1 MELQA
6 TPSSL
11 SSLSKKEEL
20 QAKIK
25 GQNHRATNPKKKKK
39 KIIIVVVVI
48 AKERRE
54 KSKTKRGTWWQQR
67 GLYSQHRR
75 REPRRQLGLLEKF
88 MFVSHT
94 RHT

>member
-6 TPSSL
+6 TPSL

-39 KIIIVVVVI
+39 SSSLLLSLPKKEERKARPSEVHSGSNEGSI
-48 AKERRE
+48 ANIEE
-54 KSKTKRGTWWQQR
+54 
-67 GLYSQHRR
+67 
-75 REPRRQLGLLEKF
+75 E
-88 MFVSHT
+88 SHYDN
-94 RHT
+94 

>member
-25 GQNHRATNPKKKKK
+25 GQNHRATNPPKKK

-48 AKERRE
+48 AEERRE

-75 REPRRQLGLLEKF
+75 REPR
-88 MFVSHT
+88 
-94 RHT
+94 

>member
-39 KIIIVVVVI
+39 SSSLLLSSPKKEERKARPSELHGGNNEGSI
-48 AKERRE
+48 ANTEE
-54 KSKTKRGTWWQQR
+54 
-67 GLYSQHRR
+67 
-75 REPRRQLGLLEKF
+75 E
-88 MFVSHT
+88 SHDDN
-94 RHT
+94 

>member
-25 GQNHRATNPKKKKK
+25 GQNHRATSQKK
-39 KIIIVVVVI
+39 KIDVIVVVIVG
-48 AKERRE
+48 ERRV
-54 KSKTKRGTWWQQR
+54 KSETKRGTW
-67 GLYSQHRR
+67 
-75 REPRRQLGLLEKF
+75 
-88 MFVSHT
+88 
-94 RHT
+94 

>member
-25 GQNHRATNPKKKKK
+25 GQNHRATNPKKKKNHHRCCCHRQIK
-39 KIIIVVVVI
+39 K
-48 AKERRE
+48 RE
-54 KSKTKRGTWWQQR
+54 KQDQARYIVAT
-67 GLYSQHRR
+67 
-75 REPRRQLGLLEKF
+75 
-88 MFVSHT
+88 T
-94 RHT
+94 RAL